1 MSEQQDEQGRSETSP
16 YGQQSSWGQS
26 SYGQQQGYGQQGYGA
41 QGYGQQAYG
50 QQPGY
55 AQAYGQQ
62 GYGQQGYDQG
72 YGYAPAAPSK
82 PGAVITAAVF
92 GFIFGAFGVLFSL
105 LAIIGGA
112 TVAGAGNSLDD
123 EIPGFGAISGAV
135 TGFILVAGL
144 LILAWTVIT
153 IWGSVW
159 ALTGR
164 SRVML
169 IVSAAISTAFTGFGL
184 VANLANTGNEFA
196 RPGAGEIV
204 FSFLLFGAAVG
215 TIVLL
220 CLAPSAQFFAAHRAR
235 RGR

>member
-16 YGQQSSWGQS
+16 YGQSSGQQPYGQQSWGQQQS
-26 SYGQQQGYGQQGYGA
+26 YGDQQSYGQYGAQPYGQQGYGA
-41 QGYGQQAYG
+41 QQYG

-62 GYGQQGYDQG
+62 GYDQGYG

-112 TVAGAGNSLDD
+112 TVAGAGNSLDS
-123 EIPGFGAISGAV
+123 ELPGFGAVTGAV
-135 TGFILVAGL
+135 TGFILVIGL
-144 LILAWTVIT
+144 LILAWTVVT

-159 ALTGR
+159 AL
-164 SRVML
+164 
-169 IVSAAISTAFTGFGL
+169 SAA
-184 VANLANTGNEFA
+184 
-196 RPGAGEIV
+196 AG
-204 FSFLLFGAAVG
+204 
-215 TIVLL
+215 
-220 CLAPSAQFFAAHRAR
+220 
-235 RGR
+235 